1 MRVIAID
8 GPVGSGKSTVA
19 RAVAERLGLEVL
31 ETGAMYRAVAA
42 AALAAGIEPG
52 PGTAA
57 RLAELAREIEAAP
70 VGEAELRNPAI
81 NRAVSAVAAQPE
93 VRAELVAVQRRWVAA
108 RGGAVVEGRDIGTVV
123 FPDAA
128 VKVFL
133 TASADERARRR
144 GADEDAADLARR
156 DHLDASRAA
165 SPLVAAP
172 DAVVVDS
179 TGRSVDDVVDEIVA
193 RAAGREV
200 QRP

>member
-1 MRVIAID
+1 
-8 GPVGSGKSTVA
+8 
-19 RAVAERLGLEVL
+19 
-31 ETGAMYRAVAA
+31 
-42 AALAAGIEPG
+42 
-52 PGTAA
+52 
-57 RLAELAREIEAAP
+57 
-70 VGEAELRNPAI
+70 
-81 NRAVSAVAAQPE
+81 
-93 VRAELVAVQRRWVAA
+93 
-108 RGGAVVEGRDIGTVV
+108 VVEGRDIGTVV

-172 DAVVVDS
+172 DAVVIDS

-193 RAAGREV
+193 RAGGREV